1 MAFQSCLNEFNS
13 AANRFKDL
21 IEFACQQL
29 CTSAIKPRIK
39 TLMDTY
45 TTINHKISEVMQEE
59 NSLIDNVHFRMNSLN
74 SKPMIHSYRILSF
87 KSMLYLLH
95 LKYEISY
102 RLNEGKLIGL
112 FQNALSPA
120 NCDRLISAST
130 NEIVTMWEKV
140 LLKCGFN
147 RVSVISCLFI

>member
-1 MAFQSCLNEFNS
+1 MKQLRFQSCLNEFNS

-45 TTINHKISEVMQEE
+45 TTINHKISEVIREE
-59 NSLIDNVHFRMNSLN
+59 NFLVDKIHFRMNILN

-87 KSMLYLLH
+87 KSMLYSLH
-95 LKYEISY
+95 LKYEI
-102 RLNEGKLIGL
+102 
-112 FQNALSPA
+112 F
-120 NCDRLISAST
+120 ISI
-130 NEIVTMWEKV
+130 E
-140 LLKCGFN
+140 
-147 RVSVISCLFI
+147 